1 MSSTAA
7 PERSAS
13 TPARRAGRTAR
24 AATVLVPAAVFAV
37 VWWFFTAVLAGDH
50 LILSGF
56 APQRALPALAE
67 IAVHGTLVEDV
78 AASLWRLLVGMGI
91 AVLVGIPL
99 GLTAGLLPIFERAT
113 RPLFHFLRMISPL
126 SWAPVAVAL
135 FGIGHQPVFFLIA
148 IAAVWPITL
157 NTIAGVHAIEPGFL
171 HVARS
176 LGAGPVETLTSVV
189 LPAVRAHLLTG
200 VRLALGTAWLVLV
213 PAEMLGVDS
222 GLGYAILNAR
232 DRLAFDQ
239 LMAVILVIGA
249 LGYLLDSLARRALR
263 SRPASGR
270 RGPGRIGARP

>member
-1 MSSTAA
+1 MTTTTRPGRTA
-7 PERSAS
+7 
-13 TPARRAGRTAR
+13 PARRPVARTV
-24 AATVLVPAAVFAV
+24 TVLVPVAVFVA
-37 VWWFFTAVLAGDH
+37 VWWFLTGVLAGDH

-56 APQRALPALAE
+56 APQRALPALVE
-67 IAVHGTLVEDV
+67 IAVHGTLGQDV

-91 AVLVGIPL
+91 AVLVGVPL
-99 GLTAGLLPIFERAT
+99 GLTAGLLPLFEHAT

-135 FGIGHQPVFFLIA
+135 FGIGHQPVYFLIA

-171 HVARS
+171 GVARS
-176 LGAGPVETLTSVV
+176 LGARPAELLTSVV
-189 LPAVRAHLLTG
+189 LPAVRTHLLTG
-200 VRLALGTAWLVLV
+200 VRLALGTAWIVLV

-249 LGYLLDSLARRALR
+249 IGYLLDALARWSLR
-263 SRPASGR
+263 GR
-270 RGPGRIGARP
+270 VAAQATG